1 MATNNTAW
9 EHGGLIESVGSGR
22 VTAGVPALG
31 LYTDAMSLLFLSID
45 MHIRI
50 RLYPCVI
57 AVMLDIYPIFGW

>member
-31 LYTDAMSLLFLSID
+31 LYTDAMSLLFLSGMD
-45 MHIRI
+45 IRI
-50 RLYPCVI
+50 RLYSCVI
-57 AVMLDIYPIFGW
+57 AVMLDIYHIFGW